1 MGREQGSFATVSRA
15 ASFWEAEHRRST
27 LATLVTRVSMLVE
40 RRDDPARL
48 PTVILT
54 PIAHSLLSLR
64 VYKHSLSLYHR
75 QIDGDSSNYKY
86 LKSTRRAESSM
97 TTRNAFHKFIPKL
110 ERSISMIWMGS
121 RGRERTIAPQWRFLP
136 ISCSTLF
143 TPCRSKTIRRKKSLV
158 LNREDL

>member
-1 MGREQGSFATVSRA
+1 MAREQGSFATVSRA
-15 ASFWEAEHRRST
+15 TSFWQAEHRRST
-27 LATLVTRVSMLVE
+27 LATLVTRVSMPVE

-54 PIAHSLLSLR
+54 PIAHPLLSSR

-110 ERSISMIWMGS
+110 ERSISMISMRF
-121 RGRERTIAPQWRFLP
+121 RGKEQTIALQWRFLP

-143 TPCRSKTIRRKKSLV
+143 TPCRSKTIRRKKSPV
-158 LNREDL
+158 LNRQDL

>member
-1 MGREQGSFATVSRA
+1 MAREQGSFATVSRA

-27 LATLVTRVSMLVE
+27 LATLVTRVSIPVE

-54 PIAHSLLSLR
+54 PIAHSLLSSR

-110 ERSISMIWMGS
+110 ERSISMITMRS
-121 RGRERTIAPQWRFLP
+121 RARERTTARLRSGDSYRFLVP
-136 ISCSTLF
+136 RFL
-143 TPCRSKTIRRKKSLV
+143 RRV
-158 LNREDL
+158 GRRRYEERNRWY